1 MMPERYIEEIEDI
14 YGILIIR
21 EENTGIDYDEEE
33 DKNDD
38 DDDDDDDE

>member
-1 MMPERYIEEIEDI
+1 MMPERYIEQIEDI

-33 DKNDD
+33 IEDEDED
-38 DDDDDDDE
+38 EDDDE